1 MKISVVGATG
11 PTGALVVEQ
20 AIARGHEVTAFV
32 RNPDKLSSR
41 PGLTVVAG
49 ALADTASFASAIAGS
64 DVVICTLGT
73 RLWRERGFMTAH
85 LPEVTA
91 AMQKAGVNR
100 LVLMSALGG
109 GRPPVLAKGIAR
121 LVFTLLSTSL
131 FKDRTVS
138 EIALAKTGLDH
149 SILYPGFLGDD
160 ATGQEFQVEDIDRV
174 KDVKSQ
180 RKIARAHVAT
190 ALVSM
195 AERAPASGSRF
206 VIAPVGA
213 ITV

>member
-11 PTGALVVEQ
+11 PTGALVVDQ

-41 PGLTVVAG
+41 SGLTVVAG

-64 DVVICTLGT
+64 DVVICTLGS
-73 RLWRERGFMTAH
+73 RSWRERGFMTAH

-91 AMQKAGVNR
+91 AMQKAGLKR

-109 GRPPVLAKGIAR
+109 GRPPVHSKGIAR
-121 LVFTLLSTSL
+121 LVFKLLSATI

-138 EIALAKTGLDH
+138 EIALAKTGLDY
-149 SILYPGFLGDD
+149 SIVYPGFLGDD
-160 ATGQEFQVEDIDRV
+160 ASGHDFQVMEIYRV

-190 ALVSM
+190 ALVDL
-195 AERAPASGSRF
+195 AEQAPASGSRF